1 MRKSPVSPSPRASF
15 WLILAMLAMVAVPAA
30 ITLHTVR
37 VSLLMAVVPADSSP
51 YGYTVSLLL
60 FIVPIIVI
68 AFWLIPQEEIKVSK
82 KTFWWTIALLFP
94 VGALLDFFFARYFF
108 YFPNMQA
115 TLGIKAPALGGGVP
129 IEEYVFYLTGF
140 LAVLLLYIWL
150 DEYWLSAYTVPIDAS
165 ERISFAR
172 LLQLHPQSI
181 VLAIFVILAAIL
193 YKRNHGGPGF
203 PGYFTFLALTALLP
217 SSMFL
222 PMARPVINWRALSLT
237 MFMIV
242 LISSLWEVTLAVPY
256 GWWNFRDEQM
266 IGIRITAWARLPVE
280 EVFVW
285 VAVTYSTVIVYEILK
300 RWKAS
305 GRTLIHALTGLHASA
320 GGGRSD

>member
-1 MRKSPVSPSPRASF
+1 MRKSSATTSPRTSF
-15 WLILAMLAMVAVPAA
+15 WLVLAMLAMVAVPAA

-37 VSLLMAVVPADSSP
+37 ASALMPVTPANSSP
-51 YGYTVSLLL
+51 YGYTISLLL
-60 FIVPIIVI
+60 FIVPILVI

-82 KTFWWTIALLFP
+82 KAFWWTIALLFP

-108 YFPNMQA
+108 YFPNAQA

-129 IEEYVFYLTGF
+129 LEEYVFYFTGF

-150 DEYWLSAYTVPIDAS
+150 DEYWLSAYTVPVNAA
-165 ERISFAR
+165 ERTSFVR
-172 LLQLHPQSI
+172 LLQLHPQSLI
-181 VLAIFVILAAIL
+181 LAIFLILAAIL

-203 PGYFTFLALTALLP
+203 PGYFTFLVLTALLP

-222 PMARPVINWRALSLT
+222 PTARPVINWRALSLT

-242 LISSLWEVTLAVPY
+242 LISLLWEVTLAIPY

-266 IGIRITAWARLPVE
+266 IGIRITAWSRLPVE

-285 VAVTYSTVIVYEILK
+285 VAVTYATVIVYEILK

-305 GRTLIHALTGLHASA
+305 GRPLRHALM
-320 GGGRSD
+320 GGSNSH